1 MSARW
6 NTVELAGE
14 HVANAE
20 QRFEA
25 VAPEVLGAWL
35 DDDLGVERDPRR
47 LARLIAQL
55 PQPEATPAADLALA
69 ALIARAALLRT
80 ESRGAHFR
88 IDAPEPDPV
97 WRGRI
102 VWRRGHLPGFE
113 EVPSA

>member
-1 MSARW
+1 MGEPSEQAKSIF
-6 NTVELAGE
+6 LAALEE
-14 HVANAE
+14 H
-20 QRFEA
+20 
-25 VAPEVLGAWL
+25 APEQWPAFLEQACAG
-35 DDDLGVERDPRR
+35 DDSLRKEVQS
-47 LARLIAQL
+47 LIDSHEHAGSFI
-55 PQPEATPAADLALA
+55 ETPAADLALA

-102 VWRRGHLPGFE
+102 VWRRGHVPGFE